1 MIYGH
6 FLRVKNS
13 WFQGARAESTS
24 SLSGAGKWIRRT
36 CAIFKPMIDMIMI
49 DIQAQKSVRII
60 MDGSITI
67 DNYNV
72 QKLRNLTPPEK
83 TNMQKKN
90 IFSFP
95 FYKIWPPKW
104 LQKEKNHFLL
114 QKWPKMAI
122 FDPKSSNMTPQ
133 IKPLR
138 GGKNFIKFLLS
149 LLLQFDFTTKN
160 S

>member
-72 QKLRNLTPPEK
+72 PKLRNLTPPEK
-83 TNMQKKN
+83 TNMQKKKT
-90 IFSFP
+90 FF
-95 FYKIWPPKW
+95 
-104 LQKEKNHFLL
+104 HFLSISIRFDCQNGCKKKKIIFYCKNG
-114 QKWPKMAI
+114 QKWPFLTQKVAI
-122 FDPKSSNMTPQ
+122 WLPRSNH
-133 IKPLR
+133 
-138 GGKNFIKFLLS
+138 
-149 LLLQFDFTTKN
+149 
-160 S
+160 